1 MAISEALARQLL
13 YAAHEAWNRR
23 DIDFLIDLYVDD
35 LTYWSNFGGSPNGGE
50 ITITGKAA
58 LRTHVMAFAHF
69 DCLSVPE
76 RFRFENGRGHVDAE
90 FYMRDRKTGLTHAPP
105 RNGRTK
111 PNRSD
116 PTARNRQTVRLRH
129 SRRADAWQRWHAD
142 TASFLALMMPGCSRR
157 ECAS

>member
-1 MAISEALARQLL
+1 MSISEALARQLL

-90 FYMRDRKTGLTHAPP
+90 FYMRDRKTGLTHAAMYRQIVTY
-105 RNGRTK
+105 RNAK
-111 PNRSD
+111 IL
-116 PTARNRQTVRLRH
+116 RLEEYH
-129 SRRADAWQRWHAD
+129 DASAF
-142 TASFLALMMPGCSRR
+142 AAFLAMVQSRD
-157 ECAS
+157 SSS